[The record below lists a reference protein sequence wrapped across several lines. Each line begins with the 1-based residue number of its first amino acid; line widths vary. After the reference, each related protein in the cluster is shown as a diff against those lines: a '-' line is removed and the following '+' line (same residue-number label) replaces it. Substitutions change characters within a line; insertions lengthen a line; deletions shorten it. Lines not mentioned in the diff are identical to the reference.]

1 MNLRLKVRA
10 GNPPLGPWLA
20 NSRNPSV
27 GIQMVRKPLRR
38 VESSVD

>member
-10 GNPPLGPWLA
+10 GNPRLGPWLA

-27 GIQMVRKPLRR
+27 GVQMLRDPYKR